1 MGSSEAIGPPLAQGS
16 IYSDPQ
22 RRFHVRVPVGWRA
35 SASENG
41 AALSRGSGFV
51 NVLVVDG
58 ERPGRDLV
66 AALTGQVGQQWR
78 DFQQLQTGGSTLAGL
93 RADYAVSVGTNPK
106 GIPALLKVI
115 ATTGQG
121 RTFALMVSAPQA
133 EFESVK
139 ADLTQIERSF
149 SLGGQVSGAASD
161 QGRLPDAG
169 PLIPSG
175 GEPVRSQASAPPR
188 PSPPTPAGRPSPPAS
203 TMKTFQGS
211 GFAVS
216 LPSNWNGTRLAE
228 TDLRYRISADDGVQV
243 SSDGDWNVMLGM
255 CAGYTRHDTAELR
268 TATDQF
274 VQRVLETN
282 AGFAVSRAPRQR
294 IAVAGLPA
302 ESLLIEGPSRI
313 PGEREVVW
321 IVTVQRPQGLFH
333 MNLICP
339 RSDFAKYRTLFGQIV
354 ASARF
359 D

>member
-41 AALSRGSGFV
+41 AALSRGSAFV

-115 ATTGQG
+115 ATPGQG

-161 QGRLPDAG
+161 QGGLPDAG

-188 PSPPTPAGRPSPPAS
+188 PSPPTPAGRPSPPTPS
-203 TMKTFQGS
+203 MKTFQGS

-216 LPSNWNGTRLAE
+216 VPSNWNGTRLAE
-228 TDLRYRISADDGVQV
+228 TDLHYRISADDGVQV

-274 VQRVLETN
+274 VQSVLETN
-282 AGFAVSRAPRQR
+282 AGFGVSRAPRQR

-313 PGEREVVW
+313 PGEQEVVW

-333 MNLICP
+333 MDLICP
-339 RSDFAKYRTLFGQIV
+339 RSDFTKYRVLFGQIV